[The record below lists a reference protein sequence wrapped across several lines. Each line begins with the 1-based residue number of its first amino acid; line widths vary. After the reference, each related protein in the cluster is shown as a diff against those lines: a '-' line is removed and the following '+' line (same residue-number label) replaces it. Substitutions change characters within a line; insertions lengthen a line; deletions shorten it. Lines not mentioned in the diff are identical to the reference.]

1 MVNRQVL
8 SLILLVA
15 LVTMGISQPLSAQ
28 EMKVAT
34 FNIRQA
40 NKGDIGNLWN
50 DRAPIVASLIRY
62 HEFDVFGTQEGF
74 LSQLQDLEKALP
86 EYGRYG
92 VGRDDGKEAG
102 EHSAVYYKKD
112 RFVLLDKGDFWLAE
126 NPDVPGKGWDATC
139 CNRIVS
145 WVKLKDKQVGKTFFF
160 FSAHYDHQGQI
171 ARRESSKL
179 MLAKIKEIA
188 GDFPVVFVGDLNAKR
203 TEEPYLLI
211 SESGRL
217 VDAHAKADLKYENN
231 GSFNS
236 FKVSTGPDVIDH
248 IFTTPNI
255 KVRKWGILTDT
266 YYGKYP
272 SDHFPVESVIML
284 P

>member
-1 MVNRQVL
+1 MVNRQIL

-15 LVTMGISQPLSAQ
+15 LATIGISQPLSAQ

-40 NKGDIGNLWN
+40 NKNDIGNLWE
-50 DRAPIVASLIRY
+50 DRAPVVASLIRY

-74 LSQLQDLEKALP
+74 LNQLQDLENALP
-86 EYGRYG
+86 EYSRYG
-92 VGRDDGKEAG
+92 VGRDDGKDAG

-112 RFVLLDKGDFWLAE
+112 RFNLLDKGDFWLAE
-126 NPDVPGKGWDATC
+126 NPNVPGKGWDATC

-145 WVKLKDKQVGKTFFF
+145 WVKLHDKEADKTFFF
-160 FSAHYDHQGQI
+160 FSAHYDHQGQV

-179 MLAKIKEIA
+179 MLAKIEEIA

-211 SESGRL
+211 SESKRL
-217 VDAHAKADLKYENN
+217 VDAHAKAELKYENN
-231 GSFNS
+231 GSFSS

-248 IFTTPNI
+248 IFISPEI

-272 SDHFPVESVIML
+272 SDHFPVESVITL